1 LASQRGGVS
10 RNKHAISK
18 RDRERIVRERRTRK
32 LAEKR
37 EKAGERR
44 DVQAHEPVTHDS
56 GAQ

>member
-1 LASQRGGVS
+1 VS

>member
-1 LASQRGGVS
+1 MS

-37 EKAGERR
+37 EKAAERP
-44 DVQAHEPVTHDS
+44 DVQAHEPATHDS
-56 GAQ
+56 SAQ

>member
-37 EKAGERR
+37 EKAAEHR
-44 DVQAHEPVTHDS
+44 DVQAREPATHDS
-56 GAQ
+56 SAQ